1 MTYRFPPALI
11 IIRAAVD
18 LELVEIVVGT
28 IDPDTEHQL
37 ALVLMLYERQQLSWW
52 KERCSVK
59 IRAGG

>member
-1 MTYRFPPALI
+1 MTYRFPLI

-37 ALVLMLYERQQLSWW
+37 ALVLYAL
-52 KERCSVK
+52 
-59 IRAGG
+59 